1 MYLTG
6 IKKVK
11 RFLLRVF
18 LAFKL
23 RIRMSRVLKN
33 HNLLRRDLMKDMF

>member
-1 MYLTG
+1 MYLTDS
-6 IKKVK
+6 KKVE

-18 LAFKL
+18 LALKL

-33 HNLLRRDLMKDMF
+33 HNLLRRNPMKDMF